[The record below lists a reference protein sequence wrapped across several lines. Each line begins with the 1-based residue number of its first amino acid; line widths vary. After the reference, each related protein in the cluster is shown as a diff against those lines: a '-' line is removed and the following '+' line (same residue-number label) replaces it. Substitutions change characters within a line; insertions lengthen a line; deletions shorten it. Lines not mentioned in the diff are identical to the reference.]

1 MGRSFLIIQTAFTGD
16 AILLTSL
23 LEKLHETNPD
33 IILDIL
39 VRKGNETL
47 FSNHPFVRE
56 TLVWDKKKNK
66 YKNLF
71 KTLKEIRKRKYDVV
85 VNLQRFT
92 STGIIT
98 AFSAA
103 REKIGFNKNPLSFL
117 FTKKI
122 KHLVKKGL
130 HEIDRNQAMIADYTK
145 GRAVRP
151 RLYPSTADF
160 MTVQKLKHS
169 RYITI
174 APVSAWLTKT
184 FPAYK
189 WIELIKNFSIISPG
203 IQFYLIGSNEEYKL
217 AEIIR
222 IKSEETNIIN
232 LCGSL
237 SFLESAA
244 LMKDAE
250 MNYVNDSAP
259 LHLAGAMNA
268 PVTVVYC
275 STVPDFGFGPLSD
288 NSRIIET
295 KLKLNCR
302 PCGLHGYKECPLTH
316 FKCAHSINI
325 IEAISL

>member
-23 LEKLHETNPD
+23 LEKLHETDPD

-92 STGIIT
+92 STGILT

-130 HEIDRNQAMIADYTK
+130 HEIDRNQEMISYYTK

-169 RYITI
+169 HYVTI
-174 APVSAWLTKT
+174 APVSAWNTKT

-203 IQFYLIGSNEEYKL
+203 IQFYLLGSNEEYKL

-222 IKSEETNIIN
+222 IKSKENNIIN

-244 LMKDAE
+244 LMKDAV

-295 KLKLNCR
+295 KLILNCR